1 MEFKNTTLTRPWSMR
16 TTTSMILSI
25 RMISVSVLE
34 VVKVMEVVLVMI
46 MMVISDV

>member
-34 VVKVMEVVLVMI
+34 VVKVVVVVV
-46 MMVISDV
+46 MVI

>member
-25 RMISVSVLE
+25 RMISVSVME
-34 VVKVMEVVLVMI
+34 VMEVVVVVEVM
-46 MMVISDV
+46 MMISDV